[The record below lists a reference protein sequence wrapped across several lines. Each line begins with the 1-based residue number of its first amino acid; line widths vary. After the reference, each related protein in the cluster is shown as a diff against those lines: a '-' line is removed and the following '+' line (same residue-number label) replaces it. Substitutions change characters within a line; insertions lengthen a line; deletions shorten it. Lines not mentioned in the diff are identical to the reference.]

1 LEIKNGLRGGLVRKF
16 IVVLAFLVALYF
28 SMAAQAQQPIR
39 VNCGGPNYI
48 DSKGQLWQADYG
60 FSGGTAVSRSASI
73 AGTPDPQLDQSS
85 RVNNTSATPL
95 VYTFL
100 VANGNYHVNLHF
112 AEISGRSEQV
122 GARIFS
128 VKIQGAVVFKNL
140 DIYAAAG
147 ANFVLVEGADIPV
160 SSGSLSI
167 EFENV
172 VGYAK
177 VDAIEILPLA
187 SSAPALSLKFVYPD
201 GTPVAGTL
209 GYTISSSLLS
219 FHGSVP
225 LSNGQASC
233 ILLTSPTALGIN
245 AQFQVSLN
253 LTDTAGRILWRLIL
267 GMNPAEV
274 NLGAIKTS
282 SLNVVVQKL

>member
-1 LEIKNGLRGGLVRKF
+1 MRKILGLLT
-16 IVVLAFLVALYF
+16 VLATLCFP
-28 SMAAQAQQPIR
+28 MAAQAQQPIR
-39 VNCGGPNYI
+39 VNCGGPGYT

-73 AGTPDPQLDQSS
+73 AGTPDPQLDLTS

-95 VYTFL
+95 VYAFP

-112 AEISGRSEQV
+112 AEISGRSQQV
-122 GARIFS
+122 GARIFN

-147 ANFVLVEGADIPV
+147 ANLALVEGADIPV
-160 SSGSLSI
+160 SSGSLNI
-167 EFENV
+167 EFENL

-187 SSAPALSLKFVYPD
+187 SSAPLLSLRFVYPD
-201 GTPVAGTL
+201 GTPVTGTL
-209 GYTISSSLLS
+209 AYAISSSLLS
-219 FHGSVP
+219 FNGSVP

-233 ILLTSPTALGIN
+233 VLLTSPSALGIN
-245 AQFQVSLN
+245 TQFQLSLN
-253 LTDTAGRILWRLIL
+253 LTDTAGRMLWRLIL

-274 NLGAIKTS
+274 NLGAIQTS

>member
-1 LEIKNGLRGGLVRKF
+1 MRKIF
-16 IVVLAFLVALYF
+16 GVLTFLVVLCFPKEVL
-28 SMAAQAQQPIR
+28 AQQPVRI
-39 VNCGGPNYI
+39 NCGGSIYT
-48 DSKGQLWQADYG
+48 DSKGKVWQADYG
-60 FSGGTAVSRSASI
+60 FNGGTAISKSVTV
-73 AGTPDPQLDQSS
+73 AGTPDPRLDQTS

-95 VYTFL
+95 VYSFL

-112 AEISGRSEQV
+112 AETSGRLEQV
-122 GARIFS
+122 GARVFN
-128 VKIQGAVVFKNL
+128 VKIQGTIVFKNL
-140 DIYAAAG
+140 DIYSAAG
-147 ANFVLVEGADIPV
+147 ANLALVEGADIPV
-160 SSGSLSI
+160 SSGSLNI

-187 SSAPALSLKFVYPD
+187 SSAPALSLRFVYPD

-209 GYTISSSLLS
+209 AYTISSSLLS
-219 FHGSVP
+219 FNGSVP

-233 ILLTSPTALGIN
+233 ILLTSPSALGIN
-245 AQFQVSLN
+245 TQFQVTLSLTN
-253 LTDTAGRILWRLIL
+253 TAGHMLWQFIL

-274 NLGAIKTS
+274 NLGAIQTS

>member
-1 LEIKNGLRGGLVRKF
+1 LG
-16 IVVLAFLVALYF
+16 
-28 SMAAQAQQPIR
+28 
-39 VNCGGPNYI
+39 
-48 DSKGQLWQADYG
+48 
-60 FSGGTAVSRSASI
+60 
-73 AGTPDPQLDQSS
+73 
-85 RVNNTSATPL
+85 
-95 VYTFL
+95 
-100 VANGNYHVNLHF
+100 
-112 AEISGRSEQV
+112 
-122 GARIFS
+122 
-128 VKIQGAVVFKNL
+128 
-140 DIYAAAG
+140 
-147 ANFVLVEGADIPV
+147 
-160 SSGSLSI
+160 I

-219 FHGSVP
+219 FHGSVT